1 MEEERPGN
9 DAARASPPLDEW
21 GIVRHSEVDGGA
33 EQRPG
38 GEAAEVDSLVS
49 KFMGGRICSE
59 VRAEGPL
66 VY

>member
-1 MEEERPGN
+1 M
-9 DAARASPPLDEW
+9 
-21 GIVRHSEVDGGA
+21 RHSEVDGGA